1 MSDPSDIP
9 EALRRPSEAEAAAA
23 RASLTHPLWV
33 VSFPERMA
41 YGPMWELQRRL
52 WRARYEGRI
61 PDTLLLLEHHPVV
74 TLGKNA
80 RRENLLLSEASF
92 RERGVELFEVDRGGD
107 VTFHGPGQ
115 LVGYWIFDLRA
126 WRQDVHLYLR
136 GIEEVLIDT
145 LDRFGLAAGR
155 SPGATGVWVEPGGL
169 RGAEVDPA
177 RAAKV
182 AAMGLHLSH
191 WVSTH
196 GFALN
201 RTTDLTAFDWIVPC
215 GLKGR
220 AVTSM
225 ARLLAPAEAPA
236 RDEVERHLVAAAG
249 RRFSRRPERLT
260 PAELVARLRAS
271 EESHGTDGLNATP
284 AKDDRVRE
292 AADGQNSWEQVCRA

>member
-1 MSDPSDIP
+1 M
-9 EALRRPSEAEAAAA
+9 R
-23 RASLTHPLWV
+23 
-33 VSFPERMA
+33 
-41 YGPMWELQRRL
+41 
-52 WRARYEGRI
+52 EGRI
-61 PDTLLLLEHHPVV
+61 C
-74 TLGKNA
+74 
-80 RRENLLLSEASF
+80 SSASRAF
-92 RERGVELFEVDRGGD
+92 ASAGWSCSRWTGGD

-136 GIEEVLIDT
+136 GIEDVLIDT

-155 SPGATGVWVEPGGL
+155 SPGATGVWVEPGGV
-169 RGAEVDPA
+169 RDAEVDPT
-177 RAAKV
+177 RAAKI

-201 RTTDLTAFDWIVPC
+201 RTTDLASFDWIVPC

-225 ARLLAPAEAPA
+225 ARLLAPAAAPA
-236 RDEVERHLVAAAG
+236 RDEVERHLSAAAG

-260 PAELVARLRAS
+260 PAELIARLRAS
-271 EESHGTDGLNATP
+271 EENHGTGGPDATL
-284 AKDDRVRE
+284 ARDDRVRP
-292 AADGQNSWEQVCRA
+292 ADEGQNSWEQVCRA